1 MFFQPSNKNTFS
13 TSTPSFSIIP
23 WWSQGKV
30 SSIWYLLRAQ
40 NHRRLLE
47 IPPKGGSSVIQR
59 QWAWKKRGKGC
70 CARNAAKH
78 REEDASHLFPC
89 SHLQALY
96 RKCVG
101 KCCEHFHS
109 GIGSPLSMFKGAMA
123 LRSRSFELIWKS
135 FFIYIYIYIYIH
147 SRRILI
153 LYVLIILCNFRC
165 RFSLVFWWASLLSN
179 PISFFFIFPE
189 KTSTVAEV
197 VMGPMIESSRMSWSW
212 FWEGI
217 YFLSF
222 PTGFWN
228 MITRRKP
235 NAVYI

>member
-1 MFFQPSNKNTFS
+1 MGVQWFRGNEHGKNAGRGAAPGTQQNTEKKMLAIFFLAVTYKPFTGNAWENVVNI
-13 TSTPSFSIIP
+13 SIVELGHLWACLREP
-23 WWSQGKV
+23 WHCDLVLLNWSGRV
-30 SSIWYLLRAQ
+30 
-40 NHRRLLE
+40 
-47 IPPKGGSSVIQR
+47 
-59 QWAWKKRGKGC
+59 
-70 CARNAAKH
+70 
-78 REEDASHLFPC
+78 F
-89 SHLQALY
+89 LY
-96 RKCVG
+96 I
-101 KCCEHFHS
+101 F
-109 GIGSPLSMFKGAMA
+109 
-123 LRSRSFELIWKS
+123 
-135 FFIYIYIYIYIH
+135 IYIYIH

>member
-1 MFFQPSNKNTFS
+1 MLAIFFLAVTYKPFTGN
-13 TSTPSFSIIP
+13 
-23 WWSQGKV
+23 
-30 SSIWYLLRAQ
+30 
-40 NHRRLLE
+40 
-47 IPPKGGSSVIQR
+47 
-59 QWAWKKRGKGC
+59 AW
-70 CARNAAKH
+70 
-78 REEDASHLFPC
+78 
-89 SHLQALY
+89 
-96 RKCVG
+96 G

-135 FFIYIYIYIYIH
+135 FFIYIFIYIYIH

-235 NAVYI
+235 NAMYIIYIYIHIIIYIDSTYSPNFWISINIYVWNSRCQNAFNIHV